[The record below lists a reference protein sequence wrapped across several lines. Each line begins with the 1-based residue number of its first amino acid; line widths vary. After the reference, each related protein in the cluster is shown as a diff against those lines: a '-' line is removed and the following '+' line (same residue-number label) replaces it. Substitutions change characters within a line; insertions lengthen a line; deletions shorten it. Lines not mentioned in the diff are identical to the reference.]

1 MENQNLTF
9 AGATS
14 ATAEPVA
21 ALLHGG
27 PALGAGLAP
36 TGGLAA
42 TGLALAGRP
51 CPVPVALRP
60 VGAHVRP
67 TAVAPIRGRFSS
79 AALSSVAPSSTALSS
94 TAQFGTA
101 LRQAWTPPIAGVDQ
115 AQATTVFSKYTHM
128 SDKHD
133 PGETAPRPP
142 V

>member
-79 AALSSVAPSSTALSS
+79 AALSS

-128 SDKHD
+128 FAKHD
-133 PGETAPRPP
+133 PGETALRPP

>member
-9 AGATS
+9 AAATS

-27 PALGAGLAP
+27 PALAAGLAP

-67 TAVAPIRGRFSS
+67 TAVAPIRGRS
-79 AALSSVAPSSTALSS
+79 SSTALSS
-94 TAQFGTA
+94 TAPSSTRKA
-101 LRQAWTPPIAGVDQ
+101 LSTYWG
-115 AQATTVFSKYTHM
+115 
-128 SDKHD
+128 
-133 PGETAPRPP
+133 GEREK
-142 V
+142 